1 MLIAEHSSNSDESH
15 GLTNDN
21 HCRISGITFL
31 RFLHTRKYLLKRIVE
46 FGLGILACNRTL
58 VYLPSGYQK
67 LLRGRERGRKKNSP
81 RQTKYV
87 SASEH
92 KLLFPVS
99 ARSWLY
105 FRDIYFGLAFSRRYR
120 CRIAEEL
127 RPPRVV
133 LRSCELD
140 TDPSNRPLLCD
151 NISSSVSRCCYLV
164 IQLLLQHAG

>member
-1 MLIAEHSSNSDESH
+1 MLIAEHSGNSDESH

-21 HCRISGITFL
+21 HCRISGIRFL
-31 RFLHTRKYLLKRIVE
+31 RFLHTRKYLLKRIVK
-46 FGLGILACNRTL
+46 FGLGILTCNRTL

-67 LLRGRERGRKKNSP
+67 LLRERERDRKKNSQ

-87 SASEH
+87 SAFEH

-105 FRDIYFGLAFSRRYR
+105 FRDIYSGLAFSRRYR

-140 TDPSNRPLLCD
+140 TDPSNRPLLYD
-151 NISSSVSRCCYLV
+151 NISSSVSCCCYLV
-164 IQLLLQHAG
+164 IQLLLQHAR

>member
-1 MLIAEHSSNSDESH
+1 MLIAEHSGNSDESH
-15 GLTNDN
+15 GLINDN

-31 RFLHTRKYLLKRIVE
+31 RFVHTRKYLLKSIVE
-46 FGLGILACNRTL
+46 FGLGFLACNRTL

-105 FRDIYFGLAFSRRYR
+105 FRDIYSGLAFSRRYR
-120 CRIAEEL
+120 CRIPEEL

-133 LRSCELD
+133 LRS
-140 TDPSNRPLLCD
+140 
-151 NISSSVSRCCYLV
+151 
-164 IQLLLQHAG
+164 

>member
-1 MLIAEHSSNSDESH
+1 MLIAEHSGNSDESH

-21 HCRISGITFL
+21 HRRISGITFL

-46 FGLGILACNRTL
+46 FGLGILTCNRAL

-67 LLRGRERGRKKNSP
+67 LLRERERRRKKNSP

-105 FRDIYFGLAFSRRYR
+105 FRDIYSGLAFSRRYR

-127 RPPRVV
+127 RLPRVV

>member
-1 MLIAEHSSNSDESH
+1 MLIAEHSGNSDESH

-46 FGLGILACNRTL
+46 FGLGILTCNRAL

-67 LLRGRERGRKKNSP
+67 LLRERERRRKKNSP

-105 FRDIYFGLAFSRRYR
+105 FRDIYSGLAFSRRYR

-151 NISSSVSRCCYLV
+151 NISSSVSHCCYLV

>member
-1 MLIAEHSSNSDESH
+1 M
-15 GLTNDN
+15 
-21 HCRISGITFL
+21 RFL
-31 RFLHTRKYLLKRIVE
+31 RTRKYLSKRIVE
-46 FGLGILACNRTL
+46 FGLGIPARNKTL
-58 VYLPSGYQK
+58 VHLPSGYQK
-67 LLRGRERGRKKNSP
+67 LLRGGERGRKKNSP

-87 SASEH
+87 FAFDH

-105 FRDIYFGLAFSRRYR
+105 FRDIYSGLVFSRRYR

-140 TDPSNRPLLCD
+140 TDPWNRPLLYD
-151 NISSSVSRCCYLV
+151 NISCSVSRCCYLV